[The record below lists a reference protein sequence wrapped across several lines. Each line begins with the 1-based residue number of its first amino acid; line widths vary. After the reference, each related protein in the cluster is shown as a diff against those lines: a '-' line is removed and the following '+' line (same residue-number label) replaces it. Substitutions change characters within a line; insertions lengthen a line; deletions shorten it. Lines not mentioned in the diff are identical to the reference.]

1 MNKKYLIFTLTS
13 LLFTIANSDKAYA
26 IERENSS
33 SELDQA
39 VVKQNR
45 EKAAT
50 NTSSQGNLASV
61 PLTITAATQTDTTNT
76 ANRFL
81 SSLSKNSPSN
91 SGDNFGR
98 SSEFRSS
105 RTSSPSNNRKDY
117 RFQEVAHAGG
127 LKLATILARDVTKN
141 SDNKWIKFSGEFV
154 DETASN
160 NLGSNLLLF
169 VSNKE
174 ASEAEI
180 LILSAIVEGG
190 SHALSKIKCIENFNK
205 KYDQFFKDR
214 QLEKVGY
221 YGKVGAK
228 SIATVVASFGID
240 SAKRK
245 IEHMKSSY

>member
-1 MNKKYLIFTLTS
+1 MNKKYLAFTLVS
-13 LLFTIANSDKAYA
+13 LLFTIT
-26 IERENSS
+26 NSS
-33 SELDQA
+33 KSAESSNNHQEAQEQA
-39 VVKQNR
+39 KKDA
-45 EKAAT
+45 E
-50 NTSSQGNLASV
+50 
-61 PLTITAATQTDTTNT
+61 TQTSRPQWNFSNFSLTTADATTPGSSKNKS
-76 ANRFL
+76 AYPGN
-81 SSLSKNSPSN
+81 SLS
-91 SGDNFGR
+91 DR
-98 SSEFRSS
+98 C
-105 RTSSPSNNRKDY
+105 
-117 RFQEVAHAGG
+117 FQGLAHAGG
-127 LKLATILARDVTKN
+127 LKLATIIARDVTKN

-180 LILSAIVEGG
+180 LISAAIVEGS

-228 SIATVVASFGID
+228 SIATVATSFCID
-240 SAKRK
+240 SARRKVEQIKR
-245 IEHMKSSY
+245 SR